1 MVPSWFLDRHPSGTA
16 LLAYV
21 ALASFGTYN
30 PGTGRYEECRPSIAV
45 LAQRA
50 GVSESHLRRGLAEC
64 IELGGVQAVQK
75 RASSKGGSL
84 PTLYRVVFG
93 EVCAPPPVEGGG
105 TAGGTP
111 PGTAGDTP
119 GVPPVAPNQ
128 EGSTQNPSPREDPFD
143 AEASPNAGLIVKGF
157 IDWLAGL
164 DEPVKLTPSV
174 IARYGREIKTLLGA
188 GFSESLIKR
197 ALVVATERGQVSWP
211 SRLQSFVVEVQNRPV
226 SGPPAAPR
234 APQFKNSEE
243 QAIERRRVRHARAKV
258 LDELMA
264 QGLTFDEAK
273 ERIEGATDEDYLKL
287 VAPSTVA
294 GYIDGDVIDSTQRPE
309 VES

>member
-1 MVPSWFLDRHPSGTA
+1 
-16 LLAYV
+16 
-21 ALASFGTYN
+21 
-30 PGTGRYEECRPSIAV
+30 
-45 LAQRA
+45 
-50 GVSESHLRRGLAEC
+50 
-64 IELGGVQAVQK
+64 
-75 RASSKGGSL
+75 
-84 PTLYRVVFG
+84 
-93 EVCAPPPVEGGG
+93 
-105 TAGGTP
+105 
-111 PGTAGDTP
+111 
-119 GVPPVAPNQ
+119 
-128 EGSTQNPSPREDPFD
+128 
-143 AEASPNAGLIVKGF
+143 
-157 IDWLAGL
+157 
-164 DEPVKLTPSV
+164 
-174 IARYGREIKTLLGA
+174 
-188 GFSESLIKR
+188 
-197 ALVVATERGQVSWP
+197 
-211 SRLQSFVVEVQNRPV
+211 VQNRPV